1 MSDPNDKSDRT
12 QKPDPDLLPPERNGP
27 SYGSAAAKEPPV
39 IEAEAEHVSDSGD
52 DASKASQAS
61 QASKSPSDGA
71 SGNGGMGV
79 IAAAL
84 VAGLVGAIAVGGGL
98 YGLGYLSQS
107 DNGAALGELTAKVEA
122 NASATEAQAG
132 DITQLNE
139 KLTAAEAQAG
149 SVGAITARL
158 DAIEA
163 AASDVTAT
171 IEAAKTEA
179 AAQATRL
186 DELAAAMPP
195 ADIDM
200 QITQLSAM
208 VKALNTAVD
217 VLAPKIGDLATRVA
231 ELEAKKDD
239 PDAAERATLSLALS
253 NLTRAATRA
262 EPFAR
267 ELDVVETFLPNE
279 PELAELKLV
288 AAEGVPTETS
298 LEARF
303 PQMVKD
309 VLDAER
315 AASNDGVWQK
325 LLSNAKKLVTLRRT
339 GEIAGDD
346 TDAVLAR
353 MEERVKRGD
362 LSAALA
368 EAKGLQG
375 AAAEAAAPWV
385 KDTTARVTTT
395 DLLAAL
401 TANVTKRLQAGAA
414 N

>member
-27 SYGSAAAKEPPV
+27 SYGSTAAKEPPV

-52 DASKASQAS
+52 AAPGASKASKPS
-61 QASKSPSDGA
+61 SDGT
-71 SGNGGMGV
+71 SGNGGGGV

-107 DNGAALGELTAKVEA
+107 DDGTALGELTAKVEA

-149 SVGAITARL
+149 SVGAITSRL

-163 AASDVTAT
+163 AASDASAT

-217 VLAPKIGDLATRVA
+217 ALAPKIGDLATRVA

-267 ELDVVETFLPNE
+267 ELDVVETFLPDE
-279 PELAELKLV
+279 AELAELKLV

-325 LLSNAKKLVTLRRT
+325 FLSNAKKLVTLRRT

-375 AAAEAAAPWV
+375 AAAEAAGPWV
-385 KDTTARVTTT
+385 KDATARVTTT